1 MLTDVRLVN
10 HQDLSQ
16 DSKYQG
22 QYMINASLF
31 NNAKPFIHLKLDQV
45 CRRTLPDDSYDYEL
59 GFEQDV
65 VALCLLHTSSNK
77 SSEADLYAWAH
88 EVSES
93 INSLAIEDFR
103 ATNAFPEDSRLSDMM
118 KTLAKKLDDE
128 VVKSDGDNQSIA
140 VSVVF

>member
-65 VALCLLHTSSNK
+65 VTLCLLHTSSNK

-103 ATNAFPEDSRLSDMM
+103 ATNAFPEDARLSDMM

-128 VVKSDGDNQSIA
+128 VVKSDGDSQSIA